1 MFRRTDFL
9 LSLIIGV
16 LFFVNLIFNINNDL
30 QTTNT
35 HRDISVLNQRFA
47 NIANIDEKLK
57 NQNIYVNKQLEDAE
71 KRTTE
76 QIKTS
81 QKNVEDK
88 VKFYEQQIKM
98 YEQRFRGLEQ
108 QLLVLKREQEKLK
121 QQLENIQSN

>member
-47 NIANIDEKLK
+47 NVANIDEKLK

-71 KRTTE
+71 KRATE

-108 QLLVLKREQEKLK
+108 QLLVLNREQEKLK

>member
-9 LSLIIGV
+9 LFLIIGV

-47 NIANIDEKLK
+47 NVANIDEKLK

>member
-47 NIANIDEKLK
+47 NVANIDEKLK

-71 KRTTE
+71 KRATE

>member
-1 MFRRTDFL
+1 MCY
-9 LSLIIGV
+9 
-16 LFFVNLIFNINNDL
+16 FFVNLIFNINNDL

-47 NIANIDEKLK
+47 NVANIDEKLK

-71 KRTTE
+71 KRATE